1 MPVCDKPL
9 NLPSSVNN
17 ESVLSNQR
25 EELCSAEMDIV
36 DKKVLESIIMLL
48 FHVSFSHRYQ
58 CAKQSVDFASNAVQ
72 DPGANFRRAALF
84 LETAVASSDL
94 K

>member
-1 MPVCDKPL
+1 MRRR
-9 NLPSSVNN
+9 NGYRRQ
-17 ESVLSNQR
+17 EGT
-25 EELCSAEMDIV
+25 
-36 DKKVLESIIMLL
+36 ESIIMLVFL
-48 FHVSFSHRYQ
+48 VLFSHRYQ

-72 DPGANFRRAALF
+72 DPGANVRRAALF

>member
-25 EELCSAEMDIV
+25 EELCSAEMDII
-36 DKKVLESIIMLL
+36 DKKVVESIIMLV
-48 FHVSFSHRYQ
+48 FHVLFSHRYQ

-94 K
+94 N